1 MRDTVR
7 KPAPSDI
14 ANQIATLSPAK
25 RALLDKIAD
34 KGKADGNMLVAKT
47 LKELGITHAYCLAG
61 TPIDKTMAACIREGI
76 RVLGVRHQQAA
87 VMMSLAQNYTTG
99 RLVSIAI
106 ASLGPAVTNT
116 VTSVLNAREDCWPVI
131 VLGGRQPVDTQHM
144 GCFQDLDAI
153 PIFEPITKW
162 AAVVEKTEDIPEYI
176 ERAFHIAT
184 EGRPGPVYLDLPVD
198 VLTGAGTMT
207 SRASTQTEPPALDKN
222 AIKHAADLLA
232 NAKRPALLLGKGVRW
247 SAPFEELARLVEK
260 LEMPFTTSPMGRGFL
275 PDDHP
280 LCFNGLSTD
289 LQGGADVVLLAG
301 GRMNWTFRYGSE
313 LAKDV
318 KLIQIDIAPEE
329 IGRNITPTV
338 GITGDI
344 KDVLQALLQEIELNT
359 PSEAIVSSR
368 RDWLETMDEKRQ
380 ARNQKLDSLA
390 HANTLPMTP
399 FRMCKEI
406 RDFIPRDA
414 IITVDGSIVMAAV
427 QQILPSH
434 LPASRLTAGVNG
446 CMGTAVPYGIGAK
459 LANPDRM
466 VIAISGDAGFGFNA
480 MEMEMAVRY
489 RIPVIFI
496 VANNGGI
503 IGSLPQKII
512 CPPDYPER
520 VALFEPGIRYEK
532 IMEAFGGH
540 CECVSQPEEIGPALT
555 RAVESGMPA
564 CINIQIDPD
573 TPFLDHMG

>member
-1 MRDTVR
+1 MKDTVR
-7 KPAPSDI
+7 KTVPSDI

-25 RALLDKIAD
+25 RALLDKIAAR
-34 KGKADGNMLVAKT
+34 GKHDGNTLIAKT
-47 LKELGITHAYCLAG
+47 LSRLGITHAYSLAG
-61 TPIDKTMAACIREGI
+61 TPIDKTMGACIREGI

-87 VMMSLAQNYTTG
+87 VMMALAQNYTTG

-144 GCFQDLDAI
+144 GCFQDLDAV

-162 AAVVEKTEDIPEYI
+162 AAVVEKTEDIPEYL
-176 ERAFHIAT
+176 ERAYRIAT
-184 EGRPGPVYLDLPVD
+184 EGRPGPVYLDLPAD
-198 VLTGAGTMT
+198 VLTGTATLREGSSST
-207 SRASTQTEPPALDKN
+207 SEPPPLDMG
-222 AIKHAADLLA
+222 AIKKAAALLA

-247 SAPFEELARLVEK
+247 SAPFSELARLVEM
-260 LEMPFTTSPMGRGFL
+260 LDMPFTASPMGRGFL

-313 LAKDV
+313 LAKDASF
-318 KLIQIDIAPEE
+318 IQIDIDPGE
-329 IGRNITPTV
+329 IGRNIKPTV

-344 KDVLQALLQEIELNT
+344 KDVLQALLKEIEQISAAET
-359 PSEAIVSSR
+359 VAMAR
-368 RDWLETMDEKRQ
+368 KKWLESMEEKRET
-380 ARNQKLDSLA
+380 RKRKLDELA
-390 HANTLPMTP
+390 LSDKLPMTP

-406 RDFIPRDA
+406 RDFLPRDA
-414 IITVDGSIVMAAV
+414 IVTVDGSIVMAAV
-427 QQILPSH
+427 QQILPSYV
-434 LPASRLTAGVNG
+434 PGSRMTAGVNG

-459 LANPDRM
+459 LADPDRM

-540 CECVSQPEEIGPALT
+540 CECVSQPEEIGPALR
-555 RAVESGMPA
+555 RAAESGMPA